1 METVVITGLGT
12 IGCFGAGRESLRTA
26 LAGSAPDLSEMD
38 RSAGLHR
45 DGGSRLAALARGCD
59 LSPWVRP
66 TAARRMS
73 GPSKLAVAAARMA
86 IADGGLENTAEGWDE
101 TGVVIS
107 TAFGPTDF
115 TERLLRS
122 IASGGPETASPSH
135 FTESVANA
143 PAAQIA
149 IECHARG
156 PNVTVTQRE
165 AGAVIALGRAAAE
178 VAEGRAR
185 RVLSGSVEEIT
196 PLLHALLDRFGALAR
211 ALPGRR
217 EAARPFD
224 RNRNGMLAGEGATV
238 VLLEAES
245 SAVAR
250 GARILARVRGSAGGF
265 DRTAS
270 RVGWGQGVEPL
281 AAALLRLLARVGLQS
296 GEIDLVVSGA
306 SGSRAGDRLEAQV
319 LRKLFAG
326 GPLPPVLAPKSLMGE
341 YGGGFLAAAAL
352 AVGGGDFGATEGFAE
367 PDPELGV
374 VPHAGGRLA
383 GGRVLVSSLA
393 AGGAAAW
400 VVLEQA

>member
-1 METVVITGLGT
+1 MEAVVVTGLGT
-12 IGCFGAGRESLRTA
+12 IGCFGTGREGLRAA
-26 LAGSAPDLSEMD
+26 LAGSSPPLTEVD
-38 RSAGLHR
+38 RSAGLHSE
-45 DGGSRLAALARGCD
+45 GGSRLAALARGSD

-66 TAARRMS
+66 AAARRMS

-86 IADGGLENTAEGWDE
+86 VDDGGLDQAAPGWDE

-122 IASGGPETASPSH
+122 IGSDGPETASPSH

-165 AGAVIALGRAAAE
+165 AGAVIAFGRAAAE
-178 VAEGRAR
+178 IAEGRAP
-185 RVLSGSVEEIT
+185 RVLTGSVEEIT

-211 ALPGRR
+211 ATPYRP

-224 RNRNGMLAGEGATV
+224 RGRSGMLAGEGATV
-238 VLLEAES
+238 LLLESES

-250 GARILARVRGSAGGF
+250 GARVLARVRGGASGF
-265 DRTAS
+265 DPTAS
-270 RVGWGQGVEPL
+270 RVGWGRGSEPL
-281 AAALLRLLARVGLQS
+281 SAALLRLLARLGLRAS
-296 GEIDLVVSGA
+296 EIDLVVSGA
-306 SGSRAGDRLEAQV
+306 SGSRAGDRLEAEV
-319 LRKLFAG
+319 LKRVFAG
-326 GPLPPVLAPKSLMGE
+326 GPLPPLMAPKSLMGE
-341 YGGGFLAAAAL
+341 YGGGFLGAAVL
-352 AVGGGDFGATEGFAE
+352 AVAGGDFGATAGFAE

-374 VPHAGGRLA
+374 VPHSGGPLA
-383 GGRVLVSSLA
+383 GGRVLVSALA

-400 VVLEQA
+400 VVLERP